1 MKAFLDKVFPAKV
14 ASALL
19 LAALAAL
26 LVFHVLVVAGLLPA
40 DIVWGGIVI
49 NDRANFYW
57 LEALAVVVTLGFA
70 TLVLMKTGVVPTDR
84 ARVIPT
90 VGLWLVFGFL
100 VLNAVGNLASGVSL
114 ENWFFAPVAI
124 VLALVALRVA
134 LEP

>member
-40 DIVWGGIVI
+40 GIVWGGIVI
-49 NDRANFYW
+49 NDRGNFYL
-57 LEALAVVVTLGFA
+57 LEGLAIAVTLVFA
-70 TLVLMKTGVVPTDR
+70 SLVLMKAGLMPTDR

-114 ENWFFAPVAI
+114 ENWFFAPVTL
-124 VLALVALRVA
+124 VLALIALRVA